1 MLQSLLAILGVF
13 LIVGV
18 TYLMSKH
25 KKEIHWKTIGLL
37 FITQFVLAF
46 ILLKTPVWKLVE
58 WIANGIQAIISYSQ
72 EGIAFVFGGLA
83 TDSGW
88 VLFFGGLLPIVFI
101 SALVGILFHFGIL
114 QKFVNLVGLS
124 LAKVFNIDSLVF
136 TNGVLNMFMGQ
147 SDSLAVT
154 QSYLPKAND
163 RVIFATL
170 VSGMASMSI
179 AVAGLY
185 ASMGASLEFIVIS
198 LPLTVISTFVLTQ
211 IVMPTKYVPSEELEI
226 STDDIED
233 NWMSTMMNF
242 ATKGFEVVIA
252 VVIALIVFL
261 SLVAMVNGFI
271 GTVFPSL
278 TLQKII
284 GVIFLPIALLMGV
297 PMAELGM
304 VSELLASR
312 LVFNE
317 AVAYG
322 MPQFSM
328 LAENTKAMVTIALAG
343 FGGIGSVSILYG
355 TLKAFAPTKAK
366 VVAKYGVLA
375 LIIAN
380 LVNIM
385 SGAIVGLF
393 L

>member
-1 MLQSLLAILGVF
+1 MTKLLAILGVL

-18 TYLMSKH
+18 TYLISKH
-25 KKEIHWKTIGLL
+25 KTEVQWKTVGLL
-37 FITQFVLAF
+37 FLTQFALAF
-46 ILLKTPVWKLVE
+46 ILLKTPVWKVVE
-58 WIANGIQAIISYSQ
+58 WVANGIQAIISYSQ

-163 RVIFATL
+163 RVVFATL

-179 AVAGLY
+179 AVCGLY
-185 ASMGASLEFIVIS
+185 ASMGASMEYIVIS

-226 STDDIED
+226 STEDIED
-233 NWMSTMMNF
+233 NWMTTMMNF
-242 ATKGFEVVIA
+242 ATKGFQVVIG
-252 VVIALIVFL
+252 VVIALVVFL
-261 SLVAMVNGFI
+261 SLVAMINGLI
-271 GTVFPSL
+271 GTVFPAV
-278 TLQKII
+278 TLEKII
-284 GVIFLPIALLMGV
+284 GILFYPIALLMGV
-297 PMAELGM
+297 PMSELSL
-304 VSELLASR
+304 VAELLASR

-317 AVAYG
+317 AVAYS
-322 MPQFSM
+322 MPQFNM

-355 TLKAFAPTKAK
+355 TIKAFAPTKIK
-366 VVAKYGVLA
+366 VVAKYGILA
-375 LIIAN
+375 LIVAN

>member
-1 MLQSLLAILGVF
+1 MLQSMLAILGVT
-13 LIVGV
+13 LIIGL
-18 TYLMSKH
+18 TYLFSKN
-25 KKEIHWKTIGLL
+25 KKEVNLKTIGLL
-37 FITQFVLAF
+37 LVTQIVLAF
-46 ILLKTPVWKLVE
+46 ILLKTPVWKAVE
-58 WIANGIQAIISYSQ
+58 WVANGIQTIIGYSQ

-114 QKFVNLVGLS
+114 QKFVKVIGLS
-124 LAKVFNIDSLVF
+124 LAKIFNIDSLVF
-136 TNGVLNMFMGQ
+136 TNGLLNMFMGQ

-163 RVIFATL
+163 RVVFATL

-179 AVAGLY
+179 AVVGLY
-185 ASMGASLEFIVIS
+185 ASMGASLEYIVVS
-198 LPLTVISTFVLTQ
+198 MPLTVISTFILTQ

-226 STDDIED
+226 STDDISD
-233 NWMSTMMNF
+233 SWMSTMMNF
-242 ATKGFEVVIA
+242 ATKGFEVVVG

-261 SLVAMVNGFI
+261 SLVAMINGLI
-271 GTVFPSL
+271 GTVFPAL

-284 GVIFLPIALLMGV
+284 GVIFLPIAVLMGV
-297 PMAELGM
+297 PMTELSL

-322 MPQFSM
+322 MPQFNM

-355 TLKAFAPTKAK
+355 TVKAFAPSKVK
-366 VVAKYGVLA
+366 VVAKYGILA
-375 LIIAN
+375 LVIAN

-385 SGAIVGLF
+385 SSAIVGLF